1 MDHIINLKHRFM
13 EKYFISYT
21 CRQGR
26 QDFPASFF
34 VYGNEI
40 ASILRNM
47 AHLAMCRGFQYS
59 NVTLKR
65 V

>member
-1 MDHIINLKHRFM
+1 M

-21 CRQGR
+21 CRQGK
-26 QDFPASFF
+26 QNFPASFF

-59 NVTLKR
+59 NVTLRK

>member
-1 MDHIINLKHRFM
+1 M
-13 EKYFISYT
+13 ERYFISYT
-21 CRQGR
+21 CRQGKV
-26 QDFPASFF
+26 DFPASFF

-47 AHLAMCRGFQYS
+47 AHLAICRGFEYS
-59 NVTLKR
+59 NVTFRK